1 MEIKKYDLK
10 PRIKDFLLAIGMTAN
25 RLETICGFSK
35 RYLSNVNY
43 VVPQDKYEKILSVL
57 PQLNR
62 NWLETGEG
70 EMFNN
75 LLRTTP
81 LSQNNETSL
90 STSYRIG
97 VFKRIAAV
105 LEANGWTVDT
115 YETVNRIT
123 KGTIN
128 DVIFNADSPV
138 VISWVFDIMSGFPD
152 FSIDWVLHGRGIRNI
167 GASNRFPLIAAEVA
181 SIALSDDEL
190 PDNWL
195 DIASDDDRMVMIPD
209 VISPEDHHLEN
220 GFLFVVPAL
229 NRFYGGGAASPG
241 DYLLC
246 EATPTHPTNWH
257 DGETYLIYTSG
268 RIWCS
273 KLEEQNGFRIEDH
286 ELFTHNYHYVSQ
298 EAVVSLGHVVA
309 QVHFT
314 PYWAVEGSISY
325 AKKLGLI

>member
-1 MEIKKYDLK
+1 MKKQKYDLA
-10 PRIKDFLLAIGMTAN
+10 PRIKDFLLAIGMSEH
-25 RLETICGFSK
+25 RLETLCGFSR
-35 RYLSNVNY
+35 RYLTNVNF
-43 VVPQDKYEKILSVL
+43 VVPQEKYEKILSVL

-70 EMFNN
+70 NMFNN

-81 LSQNNETSL
+81 FLQNNEDSL
-90 STSYRIG
+90 SMKYRAEI
-97 VFKRIAAV
+97 FNRIVVVMDAS
-105 LEANGWTVDT
+105 GFTVDT
-115 YETVNRIT
+115 YEKITRIG
-123 KGTIN
+123 KGTIH

-138 VISWVFDIMSGFPD
+138 VIAWVFDIMSGFPD
-152 FSIDWVLHGRGIRNI
+152 YSIDWVLHGRGIRNI
-167 GASNRFPLIAAEVA
+167 SASNRFPLIAAEVA
-181 SIALSDDEL
+181 SLALNDNDL

-195 DIASDDDRMVMIPD
+195 DIASNDDRMVMIPE
-209 VISPEDHHLEN
+209 VLAPEDHSLEK

-229 NRFYGGGAASPG
+229 NRFYGGGAARPG

-273 KLEEQNGFRIEDH
+273 KLKEQNGFRIEDPDV
-286 ELFTHNYHYVSQ
+286 FTHNDHYVPQ

-314 PYWAVEGSISY
+314 SYWAVEGSISY